1 MKSDRKIKKPQVVT
15 FRKKTFINRRCSLAG
30 HKILWGKEMKTSYVL
45 SATGTLG
52 DKLYYGSLCQ
62 YMSKHLI
69 VVFFFSHRYNTVPHL
84 LHVSQ
89 ESLGLDKQNSNN
101 TASHLSFSNHMLAF
115 HG

>member
-1 MKSDRKIKKPQVVT
+1 
-15 FRKKTFINRRCSLAG
+15 
-30 HKILWGKEMKTSYVL
+30 MKTSYVL

-115 HG
+115 HGYWHRVTSKERKIDLYFFFLIKNKIQYSLCQDN